1 MQLHA
6 TALANARTIGGVSF
20 DGTANIDL
28 PGVNSAGNQNTTGSA
43 ATVTGAAQ
51 TAITSVGTLTAL
63 AVDNLSLDGN
73 AITSTDSNGA
83 ISITPNGTGAINLG
97 ASNSKIGLFGTA
109 AASQPSAIADITTT
123 FTANSKSATG
133 SHTISDGDAPTNA
146 ELLQYCVELES
157 KLESALAALR
167 TLGII
172 DT

>member
-1 MQLHA
+1 MA
-6 TALANARTIGGVSF
+6 SAVNIGGVSF
-20 DGTANIDL
+20 DGSAAISL
-28 PGVNSAGNQNTTGSA
+28 PGVNASGNQDTTGSA

-63 AVDNLSLDGN
+63 SVDNLSLDGN
-73 AITSTDSNGA
+73 TITASSGA
-83 ISITPNGTGAINLG
+83 LNLG
-97 ASNSKIGLFGTA
+97 TSGSTIGLFGTT

-123 FTANSKSATG
+123 FTSNSKTASG
-133 SHTISDGDAPTNA
+133 SHTIADGDAATNA

-167 TLGII
+167 ALGII